1 MGDGSGLRL
10 GLSLGL
16 GSFGTDDDNNQSSK
30 NPQPSQAS
38 SSHHNVTTTPTVP
51 FPLNLFKSPLPHFI
65 MQDNNNNNKSQRSSG
80 DAFHAPTTDLNKE
93 PRSIFRG
100 IDMNQSAATVTDSQE
115 DQNLIIVSSPNST
128 VSSQLSGKRSER
140 DDGERDSSSLEL
152 EDDGGDGAA
161 RKKLRLSKE
170 QAAVLEET
178 FKEHNTLN
186 PKQKM
191 ALAKQLNLMPRQVE
205 VWFQNRRA
213 RTKLKQTEVDCE
225 YLRRCCE
232 NLTEENRR
240 LQKEVSELR
249 ALKLSPQFYMNMSPP
264 TTLTMCPQCERVAV
278 SSSSASSAT
287 TGQSTIAA
295 CSRNHHQRPVGMNPW
310 AAIISPQSIDARRP
324 RT

>member
-1 MGDGSGLRL
+1 MGEQDDGL
-10 GLSLGL
+10 GLSLSL
-16 GSFGTDDDNNQSSK
+16 RCPENQ
-30 NPQPSQAS
+30 NHDRPSPLPAAAS
-38 SSHHNVTTTPTVP
+38 
-51 FPLNLFKSPLPHFI
+51 FPLNLFRSPLPFI
-65 MQDNNNNNKSQRSSG
+65 SG
-80 DAFHAPTTDLNKE
+80 QHRTAVCEISDLR
-93 PRSIFRG
+93 PGPSMPFYRG
-100 IDMNQSAATVTDSQE
+100 IDVNRPITAAECEEEVMAS
-115 DQNLIIVSSPNST
+115 SSPNST
-128 VSSQLSGKRSER
+128 VSSLSGKRSER
-140 DDGERDSSSLEL
+140 EENDGERASSSLEID
-152 EDDGGDGAA
+152 DDGGDGAA
-161 RKKLRLSKE
+161 GRKKLRLSKD

-191 ALAKQLNLMPRQVE
+191 ALAKQLNLRPRQVE

-240 LQKEVSELR
+240 LQKEVTELR

-278 SSSSASSAT
+278 SSSTTAGGSASAA
-287 TGQSTIAA
+287 GRQPSTA
-295 CSRNHHQRPVGMNPW
+295 HHHRPQPVGSW
-310 AAIISPQSIDARRP
+310 AAVIPPQALDSHRP